1 MDNLSKVTAKDP
13 QNRTALFMKGF
24 IYKETGDTSNAV
36 QLLRKVCDLHPD
48 YGPAFEELGML
59 YATRH
64 DPLAIEYL
72 NTALR
77 IDPKNTNALYG
88 MAMYYQELNQ
98 IEKAE
103 EIYKQILDINDN
115 HKEAWHNRGYIEMFT
130 YGDYPEAISHLTRA
144 IQCDSSFIEA
154 WTNRGCAY
162 ELMGD
167 KQHAR
172 EDFQSALQLD
182 HTFQPAID
190 GLSRVK

>member
-1 MDNLSKVTAKDP
+1 M
-13 QNRTALFMKGF
+13 LFA
-24 IYKETGDTSNAV
+24 S
-36 QLLRKVCDLHPD
+36 
-48 YGPAFEELGML
+48 
-59 YATRH
+59 RH
-64 DPLAIEYL
+64 DPMALEYL
-72 NTALR
+72 GTALR
-77 IDPKNTNALYG
+77 IEPQNTNALYG
-88 MAMYYQELNQ
+88 MAMYYQELNKP
-98 IEKAE
+98 EKAE

-130 YGDYPEAISHLTRA
+130 YGDYPEAINYLTRA

-182 HTFQPAID
+182 HTFQPALD
-190 GLSRVK
+190 GFNRTK